1 MQGLAHYQSY
11 LSTDQQ
17 RKLAAVL
24 SGALTTAPFYTPT
37 MPNTGQPFSVLETNC
52 GPLGWVSDKN
62 GYRYQPHHPVTK
74 TPWPPIPEMLLKIW
88 REVSGYDHEPEAALL
103 NYYHPAARMGLHQD
117 KDEEAEEAP
126 VVSLSLGLSA
136 RFRFGGQRRRD
147 PTQSY
152 LLASGDV
159 IVFGGKARL
168 CYHGIDRILKTPP
181 KGREA
186 DVQQLAAEVG
196 ALADQQPGRL
206 NITLRR
212 VTKP

>member
-1 MQGLAHYQSY
+1 
-11 LSTDQQ
+11 
-17 RKLAAVL
+17 
-24 SGALTTAPFYTPT
+24 
-37 MPNTGQPFSVLETNC
+37 
-52 GPLGWVSDKN
+52 
-62 GYRYQPHHPVTK
+62 
-74 TPWPPIPEMLLKIW
+74 MLLKIW
-88 REVSGYDHEPEAALL
+88 REVSGYDHGPEAALL
-103 NYYHPAARMGLHQD
+103 NYYHPSARMGLHQD

-152 LLASGDV
+152 LLVSGDV

-196 ALADQQPGRL
+196 ALANQQPGRL